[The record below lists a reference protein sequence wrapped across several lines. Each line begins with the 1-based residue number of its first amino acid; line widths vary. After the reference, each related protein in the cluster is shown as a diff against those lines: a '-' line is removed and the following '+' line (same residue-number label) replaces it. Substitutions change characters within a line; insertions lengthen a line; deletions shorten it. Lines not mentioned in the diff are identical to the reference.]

1 MTFDMNDPAEVD
13 RFLTYCSEEVGME
26 QLLDRDVIGMLIQLA
41 ARGNDSGPWFSSVVH
56 ECCEKATI
64 QQDRADAL
72 EALVAD
78 GIEAF
83 RFTKEYLNVPDENG
97 FVTLPDIEGWSHFDW
112 TQRAR
117 AALAEEGA

>member
-26 QLLDRDVIGMLIQLA
+26 QLLDRDVVGMLIQLA

-72 EALVAD
+72 EKVLR
-78 GIEAF
+78 G
-83 RFTKEYLNVPDENG
+83 LSDEEDER
-97 FVTLPDIEGWSHFDW
+97 VHISV
-112 TQRAR
+112 RAEIDQ
-117 AALAEEGA
+117 ALAYIINDDDVEEVR